1 MSCKDKRN
9 RSSDAESKEILESVR
24 KYQKIKGKKLYN
36 CLFINKIFTLP
47 LKIGLNVKYFM
58 LLS

>member
-24 KYQKIKGKKLYN
+24 KYQKSKVKSYIIIFLLIK
-36 CLFINKIFTLP
+36 FLP
-47 LKIGLNVKYFM
+47 YP
-58 LLS
+58 